1 MVMIVLHCVIST
13 IKSLLELICIIVFVF
28 QVLKLRSIII
38 IISVGGQNQ
47 NPTGFSRRSL
57 NIIDCKRR
65 SKSIRSSGKIDDAG
79 VFLLSTEFTVF
90 PLHFSSAHICL
101 FGSWTQENE
110 AKRQD
115 FTVFENHTKVST
127 KAERGR
133 PKADRAKRL

>member
-38 IISVGGQNQ
+38 ISVGGQNQ

-65 SKSIRSSGKIDDAG
+65 SKSIRSSGKNDDAG
-79 VFLLSTEFTVF
+79 VFFTV
-90 PLHFSSAHICL
+90 HGIHGISASFFKCPHL
-101 FGSWTQENE
+101 FIWILDTR
-110 AKRQD
+110 K
-115 FTVFENHTKVST
+115 
-127 KAERGR
+127 
-133 PKADRAKRL
+133 

>member
-90 PLHFSSAHICL
+90 PLHFSSAHTSVYLDFLGHKKIKISQCL
-101 FGSWTQENE
+101 KITKNSKN
-110 AKRQD
+110 
-115 FTVFENHTKVST
+115 FTSK
-127 KAERGR
+127 
-133 PKADRAKRL
+133 